1 MNEIDFVILELEV
14 VLGFQGSVR
23 EGMASFVF
31 IDIAPHYPK
40 VQKIINQIE
49 ENEDAIV
56 VSHNISTSEITEKTN
71 LHGLE
76 FTKH

>member
-14 VLGFQGSVR
+14 VLGFQDSVR

-40 VQKIINQIE
+40 VQKIINQI
-49 ENEDAIV
+49 D
-56 VSHNISTSEITEKTN
+56 EIWRSK
-71 LHGLE
+71 
-76 FTKH
+76 F